1 VKSQLLRTVVK
12 AGAFI
17 YVNIQLKRVYQAASP
32 GDGYRLLVDCIWP
45 RGLGKQEARIDDWMK
60 EIAPSTELRKWFGHE
75 PAKWAEFRRR
85 YFAELS
91 DRPDLVE
98 RLVEMAR
105 GAPLTLVY
113 SAKDEEHNNAVAL
126 REYLERR

>member
-1 VKSQLLRTVVK
+1 M
-12 AGAFI
+12 
-17 YVNIQLKRVYQAASP
+17 NIQLKRAYHAASQ
-32 GDGYRLLVDCIWP
+32 GDGYRLLVDRLWP
-45 RGLGKQEARIDDWMK
+45 RGLGKEEARIDDWMK

-91 DRPDLVE
+91 HRRELINMLLE
-98 RLVEMAR
+98 IAR
-105 GAPLTLVY
+105 SRPLTLVY

-126 REYLERR
+126 REYLESAEGA